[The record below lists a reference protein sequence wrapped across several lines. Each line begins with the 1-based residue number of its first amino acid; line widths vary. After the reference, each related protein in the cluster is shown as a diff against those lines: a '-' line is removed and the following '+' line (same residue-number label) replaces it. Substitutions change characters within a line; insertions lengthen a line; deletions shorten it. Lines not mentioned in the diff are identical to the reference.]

1 MAPLTWRNVD
11 SPSFASANQLYALA
25 AELMNRGFNSAS
37 RGLDKFR
44 KITTDDQSARL
55 MQDVMAAGNDPA
67 AIQQAAA
74 RGNAAFLSP
83 EALRFAN
90 AQPGVLLDRQQ
101 AEANIAQTG
110 VRTNVLQYGLDRS
123 RITDGR
129 QDTAYNAQQ
138 KANPLI
144 YQAQQLARQGDLS
157 GAQAIVSANADLFSR
172 AGINASN
179 LYGDLSGG
187 FTGQMQDTER
197 GVQHDDF
204 MRIAGNATNARELID
219 LAGRSFATEADAR
232 RGIQDLQAQGLISA
246 DLAQTALGSLTASG
260 LWTAPTAADEIMQRY
275 GAAPL
280 GGRGTTNP
288 TWATGNNPVLNGF
301 MSTIQRGGVTNP
313 YALAAIQATGQH
325 ESGFDPGNAGR
336 TWNDPSESGRPGTAG
351 GIMSWNNERLAALQ
365 RFTGGD
371 MSPEAQAAFFLQED
385 PQLIARLNN
394 AGSVEEAQALMNNA
408 WRFAGYNRPGGE
420 AEARLN
426 TARSIYSGT
435 PLSFGSNVSRAGTQP
450 GASVYDQLMA
460 AAIQDPNRTS
470 LTFGDQTWTPEG
482 ELQGRVADDFPV
494 GSLMAAAIQDP
505 NRTPLTFGSSV
516 PRMGSQPGASM
527 ADQMLAAAAND
538 PNRVP
543 LTFGQDNWTPETQAA
558 TALTGQTDSVVRIAE
573 SGGPSLEAMVA
584 SPELARQN
592 PKIFS
597 QLLARDLRDNPV
609 QTFGAEYFNN
619 ALKRRISAAM
629 AEATAALPETIISE
643 GTAGDNPLFT
653 EVYGGV
659 VARPPKNQQETQ
671 LIARA
676 ARAGILQTTPERA
689 ARQAEIDRASEM
701 MREASDIAPNAN
713 RPYLQPGGLLGD
725 AGMVAAQTGEA
736 VVNQGAGLLDAV
748 NAPFR
753 MLSEYALG
761 RDYIGGT
768 GRVDW
773 NGDGYSQS
781 LTSPLVGTTRDNLT
795 PEQRAALSGADQAS
809 NAMTA
814 ALSSNENGGQ
824 QPGQTPGRGQQP
836 AATPTRPAQV
846 SSTDLASFI
855 RTAQSTGQVDRALNP
870 FAPMDELLAGDSA
883 LSGDAASVAQQLTAD
898 GGKLSYMDTR
908 TVRENIRELMR
919 IPGVNSAAIAGALL
933 AQNGV
938 VYTGTEWNPLNWGSD
953 DQIDADRA
961 AEIWQQYQRPDAEG
975 RTGIDAGVARLN
987 NRGRT
992 ETAVAGIAQVQADY
1006 EALVTAMN
1014 QQIAQAPNQAQKD
1027 AIRQH
1032 FERNVFPLLYAQV
1045 QAIGASGALDRNANA
1060 STGQ

>member
-11 SPSFASANQLYALA
+11 SPSFASANQLYALS
-25 AELMNRGFNSAS
+25 AELMNRGFSAAS

-44 KITTDDQSARL
+44 EITTDEQSARL
-55 MQDVMAAGNDPA
+55 IQDVMAAGNDPA
-67 AIQQAAA
+67 AIQAAA
-74 RGNAAFLSP
+74 TRGNAAFLSP

-101 AEANIAQTG
+101 AQANIGLTG
-110 VRTNVLQYGLDRS
+110 IRSEASQYALDRT

-129 QDTAYNAQQ
+129 QDMAYNAQQ
-138 KANPLI
+138 EANPLI

-204 MRIAGNATNARELID
+204 MRIAGNAGNARELID
-219 LAGRSFATEADAR
+219 LAGRAFGTEAEAR
-232 RGIQDLQAQGLISA
+232 RGIQDLQAQGRISA
-246 DLAQTALGSLTASG
+246 DLAQTTLGSLGASG

-275 GAAPL
+275 GAAPTN
-280 GGRGTTNP
+280 GRGSTNP
-288 TWATGNNPVLNGF
+288 SWATGNNPVLNGF

-336 TWNDPSESGRPGTAG
+336 TWNDPSETGRPGTAG
-351 GIMSWNNERLAALQ
+351 GIMSWNNDRLSALQ

-371 MSPEAQAAFFLQED
+371 MSPEAQAAYFLQED
-385 PQLIARLNN
+385 PQLIARLNK
-394 AGSVEEAQALMNNA
+394 AGSVEEAQTLMNNA

-426 TARSIYSGT
+426 TARSIYGGT
-435 PLSFGSNVSRAGTQP
+435 PLSFGSNAPRAGNQT
-450 GASVYDQLMA
+450 GASVYDRMMA
-460 AAIQDPNRTS
+460 AA
-470 LTFGDQTWTPEG
+470 
-482 ELQGRVADDFPV
+482 A
-494 GSLMAAAIQDP
+494 QDP
-505 NRTPLTFGSSV
+505 NRTPLTFGE
-516 PRMGSQPGASM
+516 G
-527 ADQMLAAAAND
+527 
-538 PNRVP
+538 
-543 LTFGQDNWTPETQAA
+543 TWTPEGGLQARA
-558 TALTGQTDSVVRIAE
+558 ADTSPIGSFMAAASGDTPTSEVSRDTAPL
-573 SGGPSLEAMVA
+573 VA
-584 SPELARQN
+584 SPQAENDGGARANQMMAQVLAQ
-592 PKIFS
+592 
-597 QLLARDLRDNPV
+597 PV
-609 QTFGAEYFNN
+609 EDVEPAQ
-619 ALKRRISAAM
+619 IV
-629 AEATAALPETIISE
+629 EA

-653 EVYGGV
+653 EVQGGV
-659 VARPPKNQQETQ
+659 VARPPMSQQETQ

-689 ARQAEIDRASEM
+689 ARQAEFDRASEM
-701 MREASDIAPNAN
+701 MREVSDIAPNAN
-713 RPYLQPGGLLGD
+713 RPYLQPGGLLDD
-725 AGMVAAQTGEA
+725 AGRVAAQTGEA
-736 VVNQGAGLLDAV
+736 VVNQGAELLSAV
-748 NAPFR
+748 NTPFR
-753 MLSEYALG
+753 LLSEYALG

-773 NGDGYSQS
+773 DGDGYSQS
-781 LTSPLVGTTRDNLT
+781 ITSPITGTTRDNLT
-795 PEQRAALSGADQAS
+795 PEQRAALTGADQAS

-814 ALSSNENGGQ
+814 ALSSNENAGQ
-824 QPGQTPGRGQQP
+824 QSGQTPGQGQQP
-836 AATPTRPAQV
+836 AAAPTVPAQV
-846 SSTDLASFI
+846 SATDLSSII

-870 FAPMDELLAGDSA
+870 FAPMDELLAGDNA

-919 IPGVNSAAIAGALL
+919 IPGVNSASVAGALL

-938 VYTGTEWNPLNWGSD
+938 VYTGTDWNPLNWGSE
-953 DQIDADRA
+953 DQIDAGRA
-961 AEIWQQYQRPDAEG
+961 AEIWKQYQRPDEEG
-975 RTGIDAGVARLN
+975 RTGIEAGVARLN

-992 ETAVAGIAQVQADY
+992 ETAVTGIAQVQADY
-1006 EALVTAMN
+1006 ETLVTAMN
-1014 QQIAQAPNQAQKD
+1014 QQIAQAPTQAEKD

-1045 QAIGASGALDRNANA
+1045 QAIGASGALDRNVNA

>member
-11 SPSFASANQLYALA
+11 SPSFASANQLYSLS
-25 AELMNRGFNSAS
+25 AELMNRGFSAAS

-44 KITTDDQSARL
+44 EITTDEQSARL

-67 AIQQAAA
+67 AIQAAA
-74 RGNAAFLSP
+74 TRGNSAFLSP

-101 AEANIAQTG
+101 AQANIDQTG
-110 VRTNVLQYGLDRS
+110 VRTNVMQYGLDRS

-138 KANPLI
+138 AANPLI

-204 MRIAGNATNARELID
+204 MRIAGNARNARELID
-219 LAGRSFATEADAR
+219 LAGRTFATEAGAR
-232 RGIQDLQAQGLISA
+232 RGIQDLQAQGKIGA
-246 DLAQTALGSLTASG
+246 DLAQTALGSLGASG

-275 GAAPL
+275 GAAPMN
-280 GGRGTTNP
+280 GRGSTNP
-288 TWATGNNPVLNGF
+288 SWATGNNPVLNGF
-301 MSTIQRGGVTNP
+301 MSTVQRGGVTNP

-336 TWNDPSESGRPGTAG
+336 TWDDPSESGRPGTAG
-351 GIMSWNNERLAALQ
+351 GIMSWNNDRLAALQ

-371 MSPEAQAAFFLQED
+371 MSPEAQAAYFLQED

-420 AEARLN
+420 AETRLN
-426 TARSIYSGT
+426 TARSIYGGT
-435 PLSFGSNVSRAGTQP
+435 PLSFGSNVPRAGTQP
-450 GASVYDQLMA
+450 GASVYDQMMA
-460 AAIQDPNRTS
+460 AAAQNPNRTP

-482 ELQGRVADDFPV
+482 GLQARVTDDSPV
-494 GSLMAAAIQDP
+494 GRLMAAASGDRSP
-505 NRTPLTFGSSV
+505 SEVSR
-516 PRMGSQPGASM
+516 
-527 ADQMLAAAAND
+527 
-538 PNRVP
+538 
-543 LTFGQDNWTPETQAA
+543 A
-558 TALTGQTDSVVRIAE
+558 TAPL
-573 SGGPSLEAMVA
+573 VA
-584 SPELARQN
+584 SPQAENDGGARANQMMAQVLAQ
-592 PKIFS
+592 
-597 QLLARDLRDNPV
+597 PV
-609 QTFGAEYFNN
+609 EDVKPAQ
-619 ALKRRISAAM
+619 IV
-629 AEATAALPETIISE
+629 EA
-643 GTAGDNPLFT
+643 GTTGDNPLFT
-653 EVYGGV
+653 EVDGGV
-659 VARPPKNQQETQ
+659 VTRPPMSQQETQ

-689 ARQAEIDRASEM
+689 ARQAEFDRASEM
-701 MREASDIAPNAN
+701 MREASGIAPNAN
-713 RPYLQPGGLLGD
+713 RPYLQPGGLLDD
-725 AGMVAAQTGEA
+725 AGRVAAQTGEA
-736 VVNQGAGLLDAV
+736 VVNQGAELLSAV

-753 MLSEYALG
+753 LLSEYALG

-773 NGDGYSQS
+773 DGDGYSQS
-781 LTSPLVGTTRDNLT
+781 ITSPITGTTRDNLT
-795 PEQRAALSGADQAS
+795 PEQRAALTGADQAS

-824 QPGQTPGRGQQP
+824 QSGQTPGQGQQS
-836 AATPTRPAQV
+836 AATPTVPAQV
-846 SSTDLASFI
+846 SATDLSSII
-855 RTAQSTGQVDRALNP
+855 RTAQSTRQVDRALNP
-870 FAPMDELLAGDSA
+870 FAPMDELLAGDNA

-919 IPGVNSAAIAGALL
+919 IPGVNSASVAGALL

-938 VYTGTEWNPLNWGSD
+938 VYTGTDWNPLNWGSE
-953 DQIDADRA
+953 DQIDVGRA
-961 AEIWQQYQRPDAEG
+961 AEIWQQYQRPDEEG
-975 RTGIDAGVARLN
+975 RTGIEAGVARLN

-992 ETAVAGIAQVQADY
+992 ETAVTGIAQVQADY

-1014 QQIAQAPNQAQKD
+1014 QQIAQAPTQAEKD
-1027 AIRQH
+1027 AIRKH

>member
-11 SPSFASANQLYALA
+11 SPSFASANQLYSLS

-44 KITTDDQSARL
+44 EITTDEQSARL

-67 AIQQAAA
+67 AIQQAAT
-74 RGNAAFLSP
+74 RSNSAFLSP

-90 AQPGVLLDRQQ
+90 AQPGVLLGRQQ
-101 AEANIAQTG
+101 AQANLGLTGLQTEASRY
-110 VRTNVLQYGLDRS
+110 VLDRT
-123 RITDGR
+123 RVTNGR
-129 QDTAYNAQQ
+129 QDMAYNAQQ
-138 KANPLI
+138 EANPLI

-197 GVQHDDF
+197 GVQHGDF
-204 MRIAGNATNARELID
+204 MRIAGNAGNARELID
-219 LAGRSFATEADAR
+219 LAGRAFGTEAEAR
-232 RGIQDLQAQGLISA
+232 RGIQDLQAQGLINA
-246 DLAQTALGSLTASG
+246 DLAQTALGSLGASG

-275 GAAPL
+275 GAAPTN
-280 GGRGTTNP
+280 GRGSTNP
-288 TWATGNNPVLNGF
+288 SWATGNNPVLNGF

-336 TWNDPSESGRPGTAG
+336 TWDDPSESGRPGTAG
-351 GIMSWNNERLAALQ
+351 GIMSWNNDRLAALQ

-371 MSPEAQAAFFLQED
+371 MSPEAQAAYFLQED

-435 PLSFGSNVSRAGTQP
+435 PFSSGSNVPRAGTQT
-450 GASVYDQLMA
+450 GASVYDQM
-460 AAIQDPNRTS
+460 
-470 LTFGDQTWTPEG
+470 
-482 ELQGRVADDFPV
+482 
-494 GSLMAAAIQDP
+494 MAAAIQDP
-505 NRTPLTFGSSV
+505 NRTPLAFGE
-516 PRMGSQPGASM
+516 Q
-527 ADQMLAAAAND
+527 
-538 PNRVP
+538 
-543 LTFGQDNWTPETQAA
+543 TWTPEGGLQGRVTDDSPVGSLMAVA
-558 TALTGQTDSVVRIAE
+558 SGDTPSSEASRTTAPL
-573 SGGPSLEAMVA
+573 VA
-584 SPELARQN
+584 SPQAVNDGGARANQMMAQVLAQ
-592 PKIFS
+592 
-597 QLLARDLRDNPV
+597 PV
-609 QTFGAEYFNN
+609 EDVEPAQIVDA
-619 ALKRRISAAM
+619 
-629 AEATAALPETIISE
+629 
-643 GTAGDNPLFT
+643 GTSGDNPLFT
-653 EVYGGV
+653 EVEGGV
-659 VARPPKNQQETQ
+659 VARPPMSQQETQ

-676 ARAGILQTTPERA
+676 AQAGILQMTPERA
-689 ARQAEIDRASEM
+689 ARQQEIDRTSEM
-701 MREASDIAPNAN
+701 LREASEIAPNAN
-713 RPYLQPGGLLGD
+713 RPYLQTGGLLGD

-736 VVNQGAGLLDAV
+736 VVNQGAGILDAV

-768 GRVDW
+768 GRVEW
-773 NGDGYSQS
+773 GGDGYSQS
-781 LTSPLVGTTRDNLT
+781 LTSPITGTTRDNLT
-795 PEQRAALSGADQAS
+795 PEQRAALTGADKAS
-809 NAMTA
+809 NAMAA
-814 ALSSNENGGQ
+814 ALSSNENGEQ
-824 QPGQTPGRGQQP
+824 QPGQTPDQGQQP
-836 AATPTRPAQV
+836 AATPTVPAQV
-846 SSTDLASFI
+846 SATDLSSII

-870 FAPMDELLAGDSA
+870 FAPMDELLAGDNA

-919 IPGVNSAAIAGALL
+919 IPGVNSASVAGALL

-938 VYTGTEWNPLNWGSD
+938 VYTGTDWNPLNWGSE
-953 DQIDADRA
+953 DQIDANRA
-961 AEIWQQYQRPDAEG
+961 AEIWQQYQRPDEEG
-975 RTGIDAGVARLN
+975 RTGIEAGVARLN

-992 ETAVAGIAQVQADY
+992 ETAVSGIAQVQADY
-1006 EALVTAMN
+1006 EALVTTMN
-1014 QQIAQAPNQAQKD
+1014 QQIAQAPTQAEKD

-1045 QAIGASGALDRNANA
+1045 QAIGATGALDRNANA
-1060 STGQ
+1060 STGR

>member
-11 SPSFASANQLYALA
+11 SPSFASANQLYALS
-25 AELMNRGFNSAS
+25 AELINRGFSAAS

-44 KITTDDQSARL
+44 EITTDEQSARL

-67 AIQQAAA
+67 AIQAAA
-74 RGNAAFLSP
+74 TRGNSAFLSP

-101 AEANIAQTG
+101 AQANIGLTG
-110 VRTNVLQYGLDRS
+110 LRTEASQYALNRT

-129 QDTAYNAQQ
+129 QDMAYNAQQ
-138 KANPLI
+138 EANPLI

-172 AGINASN
+172 AGINANN

-219 LAGRSFATEADAR
+219 LAGRAFGTEADAR
-232 RGIQDLQAQGLISA
+232 RGIQDLQAQGLINA
-246 DLAQTALGSLTASG
+246 DLAQTALGSLGASG

-275 GAAPL
+275 GAAPMS
-280 GGRGTTNP
+280 GRGSTNP
-288 TWATGNNPVLNGF
+288 SWATGNNPVLNGF

-325 ESGFDPGNAGR
+325 ESGFDPDNAGR

-351 GIMSWNNERLAALQ
+351 GIMSWNNDRLAALQ
-365 RFTGGD
+365 RFTGGN
-371 MSPEAQAAFFLQED
+371 MSPEAQAAYFLQED

-408 WRFAGYNRPGGE
+408 WRFAGYDRPGGE

-426 TARSIYSGT
+426 TARSIYNGT
-435 PLSFGSNVSRAGTQP
+435 PLSFGSNAPRAGNQT
-450 GASVYDQLMA
+450 GASVYDQMMA
-460 AAIQDPNRTS
+460 AAAQDPNRTS
-470 LTFGDQTWTPEG
+470 LTFGEGTWTPEG
-482 ELQGRVADDFPV
+482 GLQARVTDDSPV
-494 GSLMAAAIQDP
+494 GSLMAAASGDTP
-505 NRTPLTFGSSV
+505 PSEVSRDTTPLVSSPQAENEGGARANQMMAQV
-516 PRMGSQPGASM
+516 LAQPVEDVEPA
-527 ADQMLAAAAND
+527 QI
-538 PNRVP
+538 V
-543 LTFGQDNWTPETQAA
+543 
-558 TALTGQTDSVVRIAE
+558 
-573 SGGPSLEAMVA
+573 EA
-584 SPELARQN
+584 
-592 PKIFS
+592 
-597 QLLARDLRDNPV
+597 
-609 QTFGAEYFNN
+609 
-619 ALKRRISAAM
+619 
-629 AEATAALPETIISE
+629 

-653 EVYGGV
+653 EVDGGV
-659 VARPPKNQQETQ
+659 VTRPPMSQQETQ

-676 ARAGILQTTPERA
+676 ARAGILQMTPERA
-689 ARQAEIDRASEM
+689 TQQAEIDRVNQL
-701 MREASDIAPNAN
+701 MREASGIAPNAN
-713 RPYLQPGGLLGD
+713 HSYLQPGGLLGD
-725 AGMVAAQTGEA
+725 LGMVAAKTGEA
-736 VVNQGAGLLDAV
+736 VVNQVAESFDMV

-768 GRVDW
+768 GRVEWD
-773 NGDGYSQS
+773 GDGYSQS
-781 LTSPLVGTTRDNLT
+781 LISPITGSTSDNLT
-795 PEQRAALSGADQAS
+795 PEQRTAMSGGDPVT
-809 NAMTA
+809 NAMNA

-824 QPGQTPGRGQQP
+824 QPGQGQQP
-836 AATPTRPAQV
+836 AATPTVPAQV
-846 SSTDLASFI
+846 SATDLSSII
-855 RTAQSTGQVDRALNP
+855 RTAQSTGQVDRVLNP
-870 FAPMDELLAGDSA
+870 FAPMDELLAGDNA

-919 IPGVNSAAIAGALL
+919 IPGVNSASVAGALL

-938 VYTGTEWNPLNWGSD
+938 VYSGTDWNPLNWGSE
-953 DQIDADRA
+953 DQIDAGRA
-961 AEIWQQYQRPDAEG
+961 AEIWQQYQRPDEEG
-975 RTGIDAGVARLN
+975 RTGIEAGVARLN
-987 NRGRT
+987 NLGRT
-992 ETAVAGIAQVQADY
+992 ETAVSGITQVQADY

-1014 QQIAQAPNQAQKD
+1014 QQIAQASTQAEKD
-1027 AIRQH
+1027 AIRKH